1 MRPARHAPLRTR
13 ALAFA
18 VHGGAECA
26 DDLCGQCAVAGAA
39 ARAEDGGC
47 PSQRKHRRRHGAT
60 LRVLDRRRRR
70 RRRRFVID
78 RTSCGAVS
86 AKALSRHRPRAN
98 VRATRADTSAPR
110 CARPARRRALRSPRA
125 LASAAGRRW
134 RGRGD
139 GRMQSPWGILRGV
152 WSGCCACPVM
162 GVACATRRRHRR
174 SSMQEPARTGANDR
188 GDGPRGAGFGG
199 RVPRHRRAHRGW
211 VACEVTAGG
220 CGAGRPASP

>member
-1 MRPARHAPLRTR
+1 MRAAAGRHAAGGQRPRGVGSDELGAAEHMRPARHAPLRTR

-26 DDLCGQCAVAGAA
+26 DDLCGQCALAGAA
-39 ARAEDGGC
+39 ARAEDGGG
-47 PSQRKHRRRHGAT
+47 PSQCKHRRRHGAT
-60 LRVLDRRRRR
+60 LRVLDR

-86 AKALSRHRPRAN
+86 AKALSWHRPRAN
-98 VRATRADTSAPR
+98 VRGTRAHASALR

-152 WSGCCACPVM
+152 WSGRA
-162 GVACATRRRHRR
+162 
-174 SSMQEPARTGANDR
+174 PAR
-188 GDGPRGAGFGG
+188 
-199 RVPRHRRAHRGW
+199 
-211 VACEVTAGG
+211 
-220 CGAGRPASP
+220 